1 MEVRNALEIA
11 RSAIWDRM
19 HQMDPSGKRFDSP
32 DMKELNEAIEVLE
45 RLMEE

>member
-1 MEVRNALEIA
+1 MEVREALEIA

-19 HQMDPSGKRFDSP
+19 HQIDPSGKQFGSRE
-32 DMKELNEAIEVLE
+32 MKELGEAIEILE